1 MSIAT
6 LLLPEFEQ
14 EMSGV
19 RRVLERIP
27 NDKLTWKAHEK
38 SNTIGWLANHLAEIP
53 GWVQGTLSADE
64 WDIDPVDGEPY
75 RTPTLSSREGILEA
89 FDKNVAAAKAS
100 LAATDDETFA
110 QSWSLLKQGNVML
123 TMPKLGVIRTWVLN
137 HSIHHRGIMTVY
149 LRLNDIPV
157 PGLYGPSGDE

>member
-27 NDKLTWKAHEK
+27 NDKLSWRAHEK
-38 SNTIGWLANHLAEIP
+38 SNTIGWLANHLADIP
-53 GWVQGTLSADE
+53 SWVEGTMRADE
-64 WDIDPVDGEPY
+64 WDIHPVG
-75 RTPTLSSREGILEA
+75 SEGYKSPAHEDIGAILEM
-89 FDKNVAAAKAS
+89 FDANVATAKP
-100 LAATDDETFA
+100 LIAATDDETFA
-110 QSWSLLKQGNVML
+110 KPWSLLIQGEPVL
-123 TMPKLGVIRTWVLN
+123 TSTKHGVVRTWVIN
-137 HSIHHRGIMTVY
+137 HSIHHRGIMAVY
-149 LRLNDIPV
+149 LRLNNIPV